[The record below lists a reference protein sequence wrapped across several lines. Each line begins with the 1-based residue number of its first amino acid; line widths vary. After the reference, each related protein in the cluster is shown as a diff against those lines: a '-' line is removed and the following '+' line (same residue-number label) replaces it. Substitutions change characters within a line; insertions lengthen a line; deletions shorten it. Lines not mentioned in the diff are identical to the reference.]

1 MKFRL
6 GITGGIGSGKSTV
19 CKVFEVLGVRVFYS
33 DLEARVI
40 MDTSPLVYKGLEK
53 ILGFDIYVDGKID
66 RPRLAD
72 IIFNDSKK
80 LEQVNM
86 LVHPLVL
93 EKFAGWSQKQDSD
106 YVILESAVLFESGA
120 GEVLD
125 KTLAVIAPLEERIA
139 RVMERNNMKREE
151 VLERIKNQVSEN
163 EMLRKADFLLDNA
176 DSSMLIPQVI
186 SVHNEIKNIL
196 TKSENG

>member
-93 EKFAGWSQKQDSD
+93 EKFASWSQKQDSD

-120 GEVLD
+120 GKVLD
-125 KTLAVIAPLEERIA
+125 KTLAVIAPMEERIA

-176 DSSMLIPQVI
+176 DSSMLLPQVI

>member
-1 MKFRL
+1 
-6 GITGGIGSGKSTV
+6 
-19 CKVFEVLGVRVFYS
+19 
-33 DLEARVI
+33 
-40 MDTSPLVYKGLEK
+40 VYK
-53 ILGFDIYVDGKID
+53 
-66 RPRLAD
+66 RQ
-72 IIFNDSKK
+72 IFNDSKK

-93 EKFAGWSQKQDSD
+93 EKFASWSQKQDSD

-120 GEVLD
+120 GKVLD
-125 KTLAVIAPLEERIA
+125 KTLAVIAPMEERIA